1 MAIDILHRRRG
12 RRRAGLCAALA
23 LGLAGCAAF
32 EGPQP
37 NDAVHTLCYTR
48 LETSAEQ
55 VRTLAKEACNGV
67 PPAYLTQEMDLSA
80 CPMLVPER
88 LYFRCGG

>member
-1 MAIDILHRRRG
+1 MAIDILHRPRGRMRRG
-12 RRRAGLCAALA
+12 LCGALA

-55 VRTLAKEACNGV
+55 VRTLAQEACNGAA
-67 PPAYLTQEMDLSA
+67 PAYLVQEMDLSA
-80 CPMLVPER
+80 CPLLVPER